1 VTEEHLALVGVKQ
14 RKFACYLRFHYHKH
28 EADMRI
34 TKTLGFRLFLLLLG
48 VMIVVF
54 GLYTYITIRVQASHL
69 MDAVLASANRTSDII
84 KRSTRYGMLYN
95 RREDVHQII
104 KTIGTEPGVDGIR
117 IYNKKGD
124 IMFSTI
130 PGEEQTS
137 VDMKAEAC
145 YMCHAQQQP
154 IESVPFENR
163 TRIFSSL
170 KGYRV
175 LGVINP
181 IKNEPDCSNAD
192 CHAHPS
198 SKTILGVLDV
208 KMSLEQ
214 VDRYLAESERQM
226 IVSSILMTLLIAV
239 ISGMFIWVVVHIPV
253 RKLIAGTRAISN
265 GDLDYAID
273 VQATDEIGTLAE
285 SFNSMTHELKKARD
299 EITEWSNTL
308 EKKVKERTEEL
319 KKVQSHIIQ
328 IEKMA
333 SLGKLA
339 ATVAHELN
347 NPLEGILTYTKL
359 LIKQLKNNRT
369 TPEDVDSM
377 VRDLSFVADETTR
390 CGNIVKNLLLFSKKQ
405 VSEFATEHLRTIVEK
420 SLNLVKHHLEMH
432 NVKLEK
438 ELEDKPILLLCDS
451 NQLQQAFIAL
461 FVNAVEAMP
470 EGGTLRVAS
479 RYMPDNDTFQVTISD
494 TGVGIP
500 EEAIPNIFEPFFTT
514 KRDGKGVG
522 LGLSV
527 VYGIIEQHG
536 GHIEVQ
542 SQVNR
547 GTTFII
553 SLPRN
558 QAQENQSKFR
568 QNQELIID

>member
-1 VTEEHLALVGVKQ
+1 
-14 RKFACYLRFHYHKH
+14 
-28 EADMRI
+28 
-34 TKTLGFRLFLLLLG
+34 
-48 VMIVVF
+48 MIVVQ
-54 GLYTYITIRVQASHL
+54 GVYTYFTIQVQTSHL
-69 MDAVLASANRTSDII
+69 MDAELASANRTSDVI

-104 KTIGTEPGVDGIR
+104 KTIGSEPGVDGIR
-117 IYNKKGD
+117 IYNKKGE
-124 IMFSTI
+124 IMFSTTS
-130 PGEEQTS
+130 GEEQTA
-137 VDMKAEAC
+137 VDMNAEAC

-163 TRIFSSL
+163 TRIYSSA
-170 KGYRV
+170 KGNRV

-181 IKNEPDCSNAD
+181 IKNEPDCYNSD

-214 VDRYLAESERQM
+214 VDKFLAESKEQM
-226 IVSSILMTLLIAV
+226 IVSSVLMTLLIAV
-239 ISGMFIWVVVHIPV
+239 ISGVFIWIVVHIPV
-253 RKLIAGTRAISN
+253 RKLIAGTRALSN
-265 GDLDYAID
+265 GNLDYTIN
-273 VQATDEIGTLAE
+273 VKSGDEIGRLAE
-285 SFNSMTHELKKARD
+285 SFNTMTYDLKKARD

-308 EKKVKERTEEL
+308 EHKVRERTDEL
-319 KKVQSHIIQ
+319 KKVETQIIQ

-359 LIKQLKNNRT
+359 LVKQLKNNRT
-369 TPEDVDSM
+369 SPEDVISM
-377 VRDLSFVADETTR
+377 VQDLSFVADETIR

-405 VSEFATEHLRTIVEK
+405 VSDFSTEQLKTIIEK
-420 SLNLVKHHLEMH
+420 SLTVVKHHLEMH

-438 ELEDKPILLLCDS
+438 ELQDDSELILCDS

-470 EGGTLRVAS
+470 EGGTLKVESKYISEKDA
-479 RYMPDNDTFQVTISD
+479 FQMKVDD

-500 EEAIPNIFEPFFTT
+500 EDAIQNIFEPFFTT
-514 KRDGKGVG
+514 KMDGKGVG

-527 VYGIIEQHG
+527 VYGIVERHG
-536 GHIEVQ
+536 GHIEVR
-542 SQVNR
+542 SKVNQ

-558 QAQENQSKFR
+558 HAHGRQTKIHHNQ
-568 QNQELIID
+568 QLVID

>member
-1 VTEEHLALVGVKQ
+1 
-14 RKFACYLRFHYHKH
+14 
-28 EADMRI
+28 MRI